1 LRSIETLL
9 LTAPYG
15 VRQAVAVL
23 AHVARP
29 AASCFMRRSR
39 ALGVMPA
46 GATDC
51 SVHISYVHWHVD
63 ELRVEWNPAKARLN
77 QRKHG
82 VAFEEAQTVFADE
95 DALLL
100 ADPAHSAVEDRFYL
114 LGLNARLRVL
124 VVIHCYRSEDG
135 VVRLIS
141 ARKATPS
148 ERAQYDARWT
158 R

>member
-1 LRSIETLL
+1 MYIFYT
-9 LTAPYG
+9 YICCG
-15 VRQAVAVL
+15 
-23 AHVARP
+23 
-29 AASCFMRRSR
+29 
-39 ALGVMPA
+39 
-46 GATDC
+46 
-51 SVHISYVHWHVD
+51 D
-63 ELRVEWNPAKARLN
+63 ELRFEWDPAKARLN

-95 DALLL
+95 DAILL
-100 ADPAHSAVEDRFYL
+100 ADSAHSAVEDRFYL
-114 LGLNARLRVL
+114 LGLSARLRVL

-141 ARKATPS
+141 ARKATTS